1 MRKIINATR
10 PFVLSILHD
19 AMMIVCILAPL
30 LMGVAFRFFV
40 PILENLLCQ
49 YFSLPQIITPYY
61 ILFDLMLAIMT
72 PIMFC
77 FSGVLVMLEEF
88 DNGTAKYYFVTPV
101 GKSGYLLSRL
111 ILPALM
117 AFVYDLLLLTIF
129 TVSGL
134 DPLMILIFSIC
145 GTLMAVL
152 CSLLVVAFAQN
163 KMAGMALIKLCGILL
178 VGIPVV
184 YFVNSPIQYLFAIL
198 PSFWMAKISLTGNY
212 LYILPTVFTS
222 SIIIAGLYKRF
233 TVKKVS

>member
-1 MRKIINATR
+1 MRKIINATK

-19 AMMIVCILAPL
+19 AMMIVCILAPV
-30 LMGVAFRFFV
+30 LMGFAFRFLV
-40 PILENLLCQ
+40 PLLEKMLCQ
-49 YFSLPQIITPYY
+49 YFYLPQIIAPYY
-61 ILFDLMLAIMT
+61 ILLDLLLAIMT

-101 GKSGYLLSRL
+101 GKSGYLKSRL

-117 AFVYDLLLLTIF
+117 AFIYDLLLLTIF

-134 DPLMILIFSIC
+134 DPLMIITFSIC
-145 GTLMAVL
+145 GVLMAVL
-152 CSLLVVAFAQN
+152 CALLVVAFAKN

-184 YFVNSPIQYLFAIL
+184 YFVTSPIQYLFSPL

-212 LYILPTVFTS
+212 LFIFPTVITS
-222 SIIIAGLYKRF
+222 SIIIMGLYKRF